1 MSAVQFV
8 NSEAEVLRRA
18 QALSMNINAGKGLL
32 EVMKSNLGPRGTFK
46 MLVGGAGQIKITKD
60 GNVLLH
66 EMQISHPT
74 AAMIARSATAQDDT
88 VGDGTSSNVLFIGE
102 LLRQAERLVLDGVHP
117 RAITEGY
124 ELAKNKALELLDE
137 FKIKQV
143 LDSAILTQ
151 VAKSSIGTKVQPE
164 WVEILVP
171 LAVEAVQTIL
181 QVGQNIDLHMVEVL
195 HMVSRQPGESQLV
208 KGLVLDHGGRH
219 PDMPKYLENVYV
231 LNCNVSLEYEKT
243 EVHSGFYF
251 SSAEQRERLVRSE
264 RKLTDERAQKIIDL
278 KREVCKKGEGFVV
291 INQKGIDP
299 VCLSMF
305 AKEGILA
312 LRRAKRR
319 NAERLMLACGG
330 KALNSVEDMNA
341 DVLGWAGSVRQED
354 LGEEKF
360 TFVENCKNPKSVT
373 VLIKGPDDH
382 TVAIMKEALRD
393 GLRSVRNA
401 IEDGFIVPGAGAFEL
416 FLYRKLNEY
425 KEMVSG
431 KAKIGIGAFAEAV
444 LIIPKVLAENS
455 GYDIQDT
462 VMMLLEEEKS
472 SKMPTGL
479 NIWKKGV
486 ISPISE
492 GVFDNFCVKKIFLNI
507 TSTLAQQLLLCDEI
521 LRAGKK
527 MGGDKS
533 ESAAAPAP
541 AM

>member
-1 MSAVQFV
+1 MSAVPFV

-32 EVMKSNLGPRGTFK
+32 EVMKSNLGPRGTYK

-88 VGDGTSSNVLFIGE
+88 VGDGTTSNVLFIGE
-102 LLRQAERLVLDGVHP
+102 LLAKAERLVLDGLHP
-117 RAITEGY
+117 RIITEGY
-124 ELAKNKALELLDE
+124 ELAKNKSLELLEE
-137 FKIKQV
+137 FKVHKI
-143 LDSAILTQ
+143 LDTGILTQ
-151 VAKSSIGTKVQPE
+151 IARSSLGTKVQPV
-164 WVEILVP
+164 WVEMLVP
-171 LAVEAVQTIL
+171 IVVQAVMAIMNQGKE
-181 QVGQNIDLHMVEVL
+181 IDLHMVEIL
-195 HMVSRQPGESQLV
+195 HMVHRQANETRLI

-219 PDMPKYLENVYV
+219 PDMPSRLVNCHI

-251 SSAEQRERLVRSE
+251 SSAEQRERLIKSE

-278 KREVCKKGEGFVV
+278 KRQVCKEGEGFVV

-299 VCLSMF
+299 VCLGML

-330 KALNSVEDMNA
+330 LTVNSVNEMTPG
-341 DVLGWAGSVRQED
+341 VLGFAGKVYQEN

-360 TFVENCKNPKSVT
+360 TFVEDCKNPKSVT
-373 VLIKGPDDH
+373 ALIKGPDEH
-382 TVAIMKEALRD
+382 TISILKEALRD
-393 GLRSVRNA
+393 GLRAVKHVIDDNCV
-401 IEDGFIVPGAGAFEL
+401 IPGAGSFEV
-416 FLYRKLNEY
+416 FLYSRLMEY
-425 KEMVSG
+425 KDTVTG
-431 KAKIGIGAFAEAV
+431 KAKLGIQAFAESILV
-444 LIIPKVLAENS
+444 IPKILAENS
-455 GYDIQDT
+455 GYDVQDA
-462 VMMLLEEEKS
+462 VILLIDEYRRQKT
-472 SKMPTGL
+472 PVGL
-479 NIWKKGV
+479 DIWNLGI
-486 ISPISE
+486 ISPE
-492 GVFDNFCVKKIFLNI
+492 QAGVFDNYCVKKIFLNL

-527 MGGDKS
+527 MGGDRS
-533 ESAAAPAP
+533 EGAMAPAP
-541 AM
+541 GM